1 MTDGTSLCASLAF
14 LLAGGAASGA
24 AGAAGLGF
32 ATSYGDHM
40 VLQQSPKQAVVS
52 GHCGAALCGRVSIS
66 LASRYQG
73 PVFVFQNTET
83 PEIPAVQF
91 RFFCN
96 ADET

>member
-73 PVFVFQNTET
+73 PVFVFRILKLLKFLLCN
-83 PEIPAVQF
+83 F
-91 RFFCN
+91 DFF
-96 ADET
+96 AMQ